1 VDALVVALAGV
12 LAGATISHGA
22 EWLRRR
28 QRRRAHRAALRAE
41 IDYCRWRA
49 ETYQADDVAAPLY
62 RLPAVTYSSSLP
74 ALLSDGVV
82 SEPGVRALVAF
93 FSEVETVNRGLDLVQ
108 AARERDDQQA
118 MRAEYDRNLLK
129 IQSLL
134 ALHRSAR
141 EAADGHL

>member
-1 VDALVVALAGV
+1 VDALVAALAGV
-12 LAGATISHGA
+12 LAGAAISHGV

-41 IDYCRWRA
+41 IDYCQWRA
-49 ETYQADDVAAPLY
+49 ETYQADDVAAPSY
-62 RLPAVTYSSSLP
+62 RLPTVTYTSSLP

-108 AARERDDQQA
+108 TARERGDQQA
-118 MRAEYDRNLLK
+118 IRAEYDRNLLK
-129 IQSLL
+129 IRSLL